1 MNSLTSEE
9 FVFRTEDIDSQE
21 ISDIFVATKTDLDNL
36 SYLKSKSP
44 ILLEG
49 SRGTGKTMLLR
60 MAEKELDENF
70 NVNKE
75 LPVFINFSKSIFVD
89 AKEDTLFFRNWMY
102 SKILFA
108 LKRKLEKKGLLLSQ
122 TSILEKYFGH
132 EDEKK
137 PLSQKLDEFIFS
149 LENSWSDKS
158 FNLSEEALKIF
169 GTDLRKL
176 SIIRD
181 VDYFRALI
189 EDICEACNIRRIILL
204 FDEACHNFIPL
215 QQREFF
221 TLFRDLR
228 CSFISCKAA
237 VYPGITSYGTFQ
249 AFHDAVVRKVE
260 RDINSNDYV
269 EKMREI
275 VLNQVD
281 NPTYKIFENNGDNFD
296 ALIYAASGNPRMLL
310 KSLFLAS
317 EDFKSLKTANVNS
330 TIKNFYRTNIWSEH
344 TKLSNIYEG
353 HKGLIDWGRW
363 FIEHK
368 VLIETLNK
376 NEKRLI
382 DEEDGRFKQTIYFA
396 IQKDAPAIV
405 KQSIKILEYSGII
418 SLHTEGTKVKS
429 DIYDRY
435 QINFGVVLASETKST
450 PIHRFKEIINNLS
463 LKGFTEYGPNSPS
476 FEGIEKISMVDS
488 PTDTKEILKSVL
500 IQPIEKLDLTRF
512 QCEKLGEAGFNTLE
526 DILGS
531 TEKDLTKAERIGPVR
546 ARRIYNI
553 AFNAAMEYISG

>member
-1 MNSLTSEE
+1 MLLDE
-9 FVFRTEDIDSQE
+9 FIFRTEDIDSRE
-21 ISDIFVATKTDLDNL
+21 IEDIFVATKTDLDNL

-60 MAEKELDENF
+60 MAERELDANF
-70 NVNKE
+70 NKNRE
-75 LPVFINFSKSIFVD
+75 LPVYVNFSKAIFVD
-89 AKEDTLFFRNWMY
+89 AKENSLFFRNWMY

-108 LKRKLEKKGLLLSQ
+108 LKRKLEKKGLLLPT
-122 TSILEKYFGH
+122 TSILEKYFGA

-137 PLSQKLDEFIFS
+137 PLTQKLDEFIFS
-149 LENSWSDKS
+149 LENSWSTTD
-158 FNLSEEALKIF
+158 FNLTKEAERIF
-169 GTDLRKL
+169 GMDLMKL
-176 SIIRD
+176 NVIRD
-181 VDYFRALI
+181 VDYFKALI
-189 EDICEACNIRRIILL
+189 EDICDSCNIKRVILL
-204 FDEACHNFIPL
+204 FDEACHNFIPI

-260 RDINSNDYV
+260 RDINSKDYV

-275 VLNQVD
+275 VKNQVD
-281 NPTYKIFENNGDNFD
+281 ESTYKIFENNGENFN
-296 ALIYAASGNPRMLL
+296 ALVYAASGNPRMLL

-317 EDFKSLKTANVNS
+317 EDLKNLKATNVNS

-353 HKGLIDWGRW
+353 HKELIDWGRW
-363 FIEHK
+363 FVENK
-368 VLIETLNK
+368 VLMETINK

-382 DEEDGRFKQTIYFA
+382 DDEDNKYKQTIFFA
-396 IQKDAPAIV
+396 IQKDAPAVV

-429 DIYDRY
+429 EIYDRY
-435 QINFGVVLASETKST
+435 QINFGVVLASEPKNS
-450 PIHRFKEIINNLS
+450 PVQRFKEIINNLS
-463 LKGFTEYGPNSPS
+463 VKIFTEYGSNSPS
-476 FEGIEKISMVDS
+476 YEGIEKISIVNS
-488 PTDTKEILKSVL
+488 PTDAKDVLKNVL
-500 IQPIEKLDLTRF
+500 ADSIEKLDLTNF
-512 QCEKLGEAGFNTLE
+512 QCQKLKDAGFNSLE
-526 DILGS
+526 DILSS
-531 TEKDLTKAERIGPVR
+531 TEKELTKAERIGPIK